1 MTKDYSTISPSAQS
15 LLWMKSLTDIPFA
28 RAAAAQVFG
37 EAALPSEG
45 DERITPAFLRRLLHF
60 EARYWS
66 IDAALDMLEISNVL
80 EISSGFSFRGLQ
92 RVLYEDFFYIDTDL
106 PGVVEVKEGLLKPL
120 LRTLPDPPVG
130 QLLTKPL
137 NALDEEALHKM
148 VARFPPGKVAI
159 LNEGLL
165 VYLDESEKRR
175 LCQSIRNILQ
185 RRGGCWVTGDA
196 YVRKE
201 EIDVGPVSPEISKF
215 MADHHIEENKF
226 ESFGAAES
234 FFESCGLH
242 KVAKVAPDSTKLKSM
257 YLLKEKGA
265 PLVARPRIRETWV
278 LEAAG

>member
-37 EAALPSEG
+37 EAALPTEG

-66 IDAALDMLEISNVL
+66 IDAALDMLDITNIL
-80 EISSGFSFRGLQ
+80 EVSSGFSFRGLQ
-92 RVLYEDFFYIDTDL
+92 KVLYEDFFYIDTDL

-120 LRTLPDPPVG
+120 QRTLSDPPVG
-130 QLLTKPL
+130 QLRTKML
-137 NALDEEALHKM
+137 NALDEDAFNDL

-159 LNEGLL
+159 ANEGLL
-165 VYLDESEKRR
+165 VYLDEGEKRR
-175 LCQSIRNILQ
+175 LCNIIKSILQ
-185 RRGGCWVTGDA
+185 RRGGCWVTADV

-201 EIDVGPVSPEISKF
+201 EIDVGPISPEISKF

-226 ESFGAAES
+226 DSFGAAES
-234 FFESCGLH
+234 FFESCGLR
-242 KVAKVAPDSTKLKSM
+242 KVAKVAPDSAKLRSM